1 MIGLALGVGFPLF
14 MISRDDLDEERVEAI
29 RELNRE
35 TYEATGEYLSKEEL
49 EKMRSP
55 RWMDRREY
63 KDED

>member
-1 MIGLALGVGFPLF
+1 

-63 KDED
+63 QDED